1 MRPLMWSFL
10 FISNSEKLYY
20 RKVFINKLPS
30 QNYNNDM
37 INANTKSKKNLEKLY
52 NINRFIIMCTEQY
65 AVSVNQ
71 PSDVVYR
78 NMNEHGVIDD
88 LTNDYEDL
96 HGMSTVYLNDYIN
109 LVINGKK
116 VENSNIEIKEHQLA
130 KFILITK
137 VTELIAEEY
146 RISISKARD
155 MLYNSNVIKLI
166 DDDETGLYGES
177 PLYVFSLFQKEQ
189 KNSQIQ

>member
-1 MRPLMWSFL
+1 MKSG
-10 FISNSEKLYY
+10 
-20 RKVFINKLPS
+20 
-30 QNYNNDM
+30 NNLD
-37 INANTKSKKNLEKLY
+37 KD
-52 NINRFIIMCTEQY
+52 INRFVIMRIEQY
-65 AVSVNQ
+65 AATVGKLSN
-71 PSDVVYR
+71 VVYKE
-78 NMNEHGVIDD
+78 MTEHGVIDD

-109 LVINGKK
+109 LIINGKK
-116 VENSNIEIKEHQLA
+116 VENSNIEIKEHRLA

-155 MLYNSNVIKLI
+155 MLYNSDIIKLI

-189 KNSQIQ
+189 KNSQNQ